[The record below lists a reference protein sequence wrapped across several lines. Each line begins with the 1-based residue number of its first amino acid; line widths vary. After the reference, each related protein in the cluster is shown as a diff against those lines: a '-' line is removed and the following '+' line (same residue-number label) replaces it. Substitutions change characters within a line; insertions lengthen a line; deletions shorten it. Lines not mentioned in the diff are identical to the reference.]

1 MSKRKVV
8 AFSLIAAALL
18 SWQVSGV
25 NIATSSSSGVVEPCS
40 SSASSIGGC
49 FFVCPRGDG
58 PRLDELT
65 TGQPP
70 VPAPAE
76 ITVVAKDLSGAPI
89 GGILP
94 ADIWTIGCSDGIV
107 LCGGGGGINADSVT
121 NDSGQTTI
129 SGDMAGS
136 GCDLTGM
143 VVVIQG
149 NIVQEAPGCDPMC
162 LDFDVVSPDIT
173 GDGGIIDGVIELADF
188 ALFGAVYGGAYDPC
202 YDYNCDGQVELAD
215 FSLFGLHWQHS
226 CQGI

>member
-1 MSKRKVV
+1 MSKGKVV

-25 NIATSSSSGVVEPCS
+25 NIATSGTSGVVEPCS
-40 SSASSIGGC
+40 SSASSAGGC
-49 FFVCPRGDG
+49 FFVCPRGDAA
-58 PRLDELT
+58 RLDELIPDAT
-65 TGQPP
+65 
-70 VPAPAE
+70 

-94 ADIWTIGCSDGIV
+94 ADIWTLGCSDGIV

-121 NDSGQTTI
+121 NDATGQTTI

-162 LDFDVVSPDIT
+162 LNFDVTSADIT

-188 ALFGAVYGGAYDPC
+188 GAFGLVYDNVPAFDAC
-202 YDYNCDGQVELAD
+202 FDYNCDGQVELLD